1 MMSLDTETT
10 GRDLHHGAK
19 PFIIISSDEEG
30 KVTSWEWHVDPLT
43 REPVIP
49 EGDLDEVAG
58 YLFGLRPIVNHELVF
73 QNAKFDF
80 AVLDTINFWGQGIV
94 PSAANVWPDVNDTI
108 VAGHLLYSNR
118 PHNLTDMVLEM
129 VGQDIEPWELRVKA
143 AVTEARKFA
152 KQHLP
157 GWMIAREGLPCMPSV
172 KASANK
178 KEDKLW
184 KNDMWLP
191 RAVASKLGD
200 REPDPDCEH
209 VWDGDKCRR
218 CRGHRWWVVTREYA
232 ETDAVSTL
240 LLWKFQRRELERRKL
255 WEIYLER
262 MKVIPIAYEMEKNG
276 VTVNRQRLEELRSDY
291 RERSVQAGSV
301 CLSIA
306 DGHGYE
312 LELPKTVNGSVT
324 RFVFDVLKLPVVA
337 WTDGG
342 NPSLGK
348 DAMDGWL
355 ASLPERSKQLTFIR
369 NLKTKRQHDTAL
381 TYMDGYERF
390 WVPLGIYNDDGEQ
403 LWYRLYPSLNPT
415 GTDTLRWSSSS
426 PNEQNISKKEDF
438 NLRYCFGPA
447 PGREWWSLDAKNI
460 ELRLPAYESGEPDL
474 IKLFEAPDEPPFYGS
489 EHLLNFSVVYP
500 EIWERELREVGVDR
514 VGPHCKKK
522 YESTWYKWCKNGDF
536 AVGYQAGDKTADR
549 AFHRPGSRARL
560 IARFTKKEALN
571 RRWVQFA
578 SKHGYVETMPDR
590 TVCPDRG
597 YPLLCTRSERG
608 EIVPTIPL
616 NYHIQG
622 TAMWWTMK
630 AMIRCDAQLEEWRRQ
645 GYDGRVVMQVH
656 DEMVFDL
663 PKRVHPKADPKR
675 SNLGKIRVLQKLME
689 EGGNDL
695 GIPTPVGVEFNET
708 TWSEGVVIC

>member
-1 MMSLDTETT
+1 MISLDTETT
-10 GRDLHHGAK
+10 GVDLHHGAR
-19 PFIIISSDEEG
+19 PFFVTTCNEEG
-30 KVTSWEWHVDPLT
+30 TVTSWEWPVDPLT
-43 REPVIP
+43 REPDIP
-49 EGDLDEVAG
+49 QEDLDGIANH
-58 YLFGLRPIVNHELVF
+58 LFGLRPLINHKLVL

-80 AVLDTINFWGQGIV
+80 AALETIGFWGQGVV
-94 PSAANVWPDVNDTI
+94 PCAREAWGQVYDTLI
-108 VAGHLLYSNR
+108 AGHLLYSNR
-118 PHNLTDMVLEM
+118 PHNLTDMVLELLG
-129 VGQDIEPWELRVKA
+129 VDIEPYEDRLKEA
-143 AVTEARKFA
+143 CEEARKLA
-152 KQHLP
+152 KSDFPDWL
-157 GWMIAREGLPCMPSV
+157 IARKDLPCMPSV
-172 KASANK
+172 REKCW
-178 KEDKLW
+178 KL
-184 KNDMWLP
+184 DTWLP
-191 RAVASKLGD
+191 RRLAQELGY
-200 REPDPDCEH
+200 
-209 VWDGDKCRR
+209 VDG
-218 CRGHRWWVVTREYA
+218 HPWWTVLREYA
-232 ETDAVSTL
+232 ETDSAVTIM
-240 LLWKFQRRELERRKL
+240 LWKAQRGEIERRGL

-262 MKVIPIAYEMEKNG
+262 LKVLPVAYQMERDG
-276 VTVNRQRLEELRSDY
+276 IVVNRRRLEELREEYGEEST
-291 RERSVQAGSV
+291 RAGQTCV
-301 CLSIA
+301 AIA
-306 DGHGYE
+306 EGYGYE
-312 LELPKTVNGSVT
+312 LSLPKSSVNGSVT
-324 RFVFDVLKLPVVA
+324 RFIVDVLKLPVTEY
-337 WTDGG
+337 TDGG
-342 NPSLGK
+342 KPSMGK
-348 DAMDGWL
+348 AALDGWES
-355 ASLPERSKQLTFIR
+355 SLPENSKPLRFIQSLR
-369 NLKTKRQHDTAL
+369 AKRQRDTAL
-381 TYMDGYERF
+381 SYLEGYERF
-390 WVPLGIYNDDGEQ
+390 WVPLDIYNEAGEQ
-403 LWYRLYPSLNPT
+403 LWYRLYPNLNPT
-415 GTDTLRWSSSS
+415 GTDTLRWSSSQ
-426 PNEQNISKKEDF
+426 PNEQNISKKEGF
-438 NLRYCFGPA
+438 NLRYCFGPE

-460 ELRLPAYESGEPDL
+460 ELRLPAYESGELDL

-536 AVGYQAGDKTADR
+536 AVGYQAGDRTADR

-590 TVCPDRG
+590 TVCPERG

-663 PKRVHPKADPKR
+663 PKRAHPKADPKR

-695 GIPTPVGVEFNET
+695 GIPTPVA
-708 TWSEGVVIC
+708 WSSMRRRGPRVW